1 MRPPDFFCFQ
11 PPLPSPIFHPF
22 PARLLLSPPHT
33 GTPLR
38 FSLFPARSRPR
49 PRNLPL
55 RPSFSARTR
64 QRPLRSF
71 PAEKSP
77 QRTAAPRTA
86 GTKKPLCG
94 RFGPP
99 TRSPL
104 EWNSI

>member
-1 MRPPDFFCFQ
+1 MRPPDFFASSRRFHR
-11 PPLPSPIFHPF
+11 PSPIFHPF

-38 FSLFPARSRPR
+38 FSLFPARSRH
-49 PRNLPL
+49 LPL
-55 RPSFSARTR
+55 RP
-64 QRPLRSF
+64 F

>member
-1 MRPPDFFCFQ
+1 MRPPDFFASSRRFH
-11 PPLPSPIFHPF
+11 PHLPSFFPPVCCFPRRT
-22 PARLLLSPPHT
+22 PARPSD
-33 GTPLR
+33 
-38 FSLFPARSRPR
+38 SA
-49 PRNLPL
+49 
-55 RPSFSARTR
+55 SFSARTR

-86 GTKKPLCG
+86 GTKKPFCG

>member
-1 MRPPDFFCFQ
+1 MRPPDFFASSRRFHR
-11 PPLPSPIFHPF
+11 PSSI
-22 PARLLLSPPHT
+22 
-33 GTPLR
+33 
-38 FSLFPARSRPR
+38 LFPPVCCFPRRSA
-49 PRNLPL
+49 PL

>member
-1 MRPPDFFCFQ
+1 MRPPDFFCSP

-38 FSLFPARSRPR
+38 FSLFP
-49 PRNLPL
+49 
-55 RPSFSARTR
+55 ARTR

>member
-1 MRPPDFFCFQ
+1 MRPPDFFCSP
-11 PPLPSPIFHPF
+11 PPLPFPSSILF

-55 RPSFSARTR
+55 RPS
-64 QRPLRSF
+64 

-86 GTKKPLCG
+86 GTKKPFCG

>member
-1 MRPPDFFCFQ
+1 MRPPDFFASSRRFHRPSSILFPPVCCF
-11 PPLPSPIFHPF
+11 PRRT
-22 PARLLLSPPHT
+22 PARPSDSASFPPAA
-33 GTPLR
+33 GPD
-38 FSLFPARSRPR
+38 

-55 RPSFSARTR
+55 RPS
-64 QRPLRSF
+64 
-71 PAEKSP
+71 PAEKFP

-86 GTKKPLCG
+86 GTKKPFCG

>member
-1 MRPPDFFCFQ
+1 MRPPDFFASSRRFH
-11 PPLPSPIFHPF
+11 PHLPSFF

-55 RPSFSARTR
+55 RPS
-64 QRPLRSF
+64 